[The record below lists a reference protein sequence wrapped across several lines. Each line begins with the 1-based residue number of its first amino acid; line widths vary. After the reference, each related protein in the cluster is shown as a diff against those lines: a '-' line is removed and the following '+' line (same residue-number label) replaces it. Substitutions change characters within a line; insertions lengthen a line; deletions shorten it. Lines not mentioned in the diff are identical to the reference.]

1 MDLSHENPPLHMLKG
16 AFFLRAPRFE
26 IENTNF
32 LKPFR
37 VIQHALFL
45 LFTLRMVKTDV
56 FDTGSIWGF
65 RALELNTI
73 EL

>member
-16 AFFLRAPRFE
+16 TFFLRAPRFE
-26 IENTNF
+26 IANTNF
-32 LKPFR
+32 LEPFR
-37 VIQHALFL
+37 VIQHALVL

-56 FDTGSIWGF
+56 FNTGSIWGF
-65 RALELNTI
+65 WDLELSTI